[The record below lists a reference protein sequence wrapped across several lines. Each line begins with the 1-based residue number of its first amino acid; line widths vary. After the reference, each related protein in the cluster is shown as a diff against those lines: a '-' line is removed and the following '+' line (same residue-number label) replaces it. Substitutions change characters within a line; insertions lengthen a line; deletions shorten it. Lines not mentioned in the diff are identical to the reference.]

1 MDSIDKVREEPDE
14 PIRMQDKTPPFWKL
28 HRIGR
33 SINAQRIE
41 SCSVKMTL
49 ETELPIAGEEA
60 QDTALNQ
67 TAEPG

>member
-1 MDSIDKVREEPDE
+1 MKDKSS
-14 PIRMQDKTPPFWKL
+14 PFWKL

-33 SINAQRIE
+33 SINAQKID
-41 SCSVKMTL
+41 SCSVKMAL
-49 ETELPIAGEEA
+49 ETELPIQET